1 MPLTEVNL
9 TAYEPIE
16 DLKYNEAVI
25 KVSKSDLDNANFVDG
40 TTTFS
45 FFNCYFNKLIIE
57 NSEEIDF
64 EGISITFFGCFIREI
79 QITSIKSKNI
89 SVGFYGSVVSGK
101 IENTNLTSVEVA
113 NCLVNS
119 LFLIKIASVRVTFT
133 KENIKLYRWKKL
145 ITPLNGK
152 YQQLFELKNAYYINE
167 CQKIYYSSNFIKNL
181 KKRKFNISLNL
192 AFGKESTDVSTSIS
206 DGDFNSLSLSGKPQA
221 KIDIY
226 NARINSWYIYDFAP
240 AQEISFY
247 NISSFPLANSDT
259 KIGIHQ
265 SILDNAWFDNI
276 DFNNFGRISLYR
288 SKLSKATFTSCTFPN
303 TYTTFEKFMPIENVH
318 YPDRKSANHHKD
330 LYEIFLQLKKS
341 VEGTGNYYE
350 SQKIQTMAHETL
362 RRVNDVPRWDRLI
375 LLINRLSN
383 DHGQSVKRP
392 LLMFLGFSIA
402 LYTLYLWSLGRMFNS
417 NGFDTDLIGYYF
429 AFIDIT
435 HRTDFLVEK
444 NEFNGGSL
452 FLDYLSKIVFGFFIY
467 QFIAAF
473 RKYGKK

>member
-1 MPLTEVNL
+1 MPITEVNL
-9 TAYEPIE
+9 KAYEPVE
-16 DLKYNEAVI
+16 DLQHNEAVI
-25 KVSKSDLDNANFVDG
+25 KVSKADLDNVNFVDG

-57 NSEEIDF
+57 NAEEIDF
-64 EGISITFFGCFIREI
+64 KDISIAFFGCFIREI
-79 QITSIKSKNI
+79 QVTSITSKNI
-89 SVGFYGSVVSGK
+89 SVGFYGSMVSGK
-101 IENTNLTSVEVA
+101 IENSHLTSVELN

-133 KENIKLYRWKKL
+133 KENSQLYRWKNL
-145 ITPLNGK
+145 ITPLAGK
-152 YQQLFELKNAYYINE
+152 YKQLFELKNTYYINE
-167 CQKIYYSSNFIKNL
+167 CQKIQYSSNFKKDP

-192 AFGKESTDVSTSIS
+192 DFGRGSADVNTSIS

-226 NARINSWYIYDFAP
+226 NVQVNSWYIYDFVP

-247 NISSFPLANSDT
+247 NISSFSLTNSNT

-276 DFNNFGRISLYR
+276 DFNNFERISLYR

-303 TYTTFEKFMPIENVH
+303 TYTTFERFMPIENVH

-350 SQKIQTMAHETL
+350 SQKIQTMAHEAL
-362 RRVNDVPRWDRLI
+362 RRVNDIPRWDRFI
-375 LLINRLSN
+375 LGINRLSN
-383 DHGQSVKRP
+383 DHGQSIKRP
-392 LLMFLGFSIA
+392 FLIFLGLSIVF
-402 LYTLYLWSLGRMFNS
+402 YILYLWSLGRMFNC
-417 NGFDTDLIGYYF
+417 NGFDADLIGYYF
-429 AFIDIT
+429 AFIDVT
-435 HRTDFLVEK
+435 HRTDFLVDK
-444 NEFNGGSL
+444 NEFNVGSL
-452 FLDYLSKIVFGFFIY
+452 FLDYFSKILHGFFIY